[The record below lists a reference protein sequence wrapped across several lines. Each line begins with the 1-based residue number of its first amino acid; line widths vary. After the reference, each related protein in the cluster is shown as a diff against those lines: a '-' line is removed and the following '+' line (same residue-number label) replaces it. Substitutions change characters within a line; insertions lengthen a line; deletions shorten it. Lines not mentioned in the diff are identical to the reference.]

1 MTIKTTI
8 SIASMTSAINTDCHE
23 EEMRDGKRL
32 QVHKQTRLCKF
43 FAIGQC
49 TRGSACAF
57 AHGEE
62 KLRQQPDFSKTRLC
76 ADFMEKG
83 SCAEGDR
90 CKFAHGKD
98 ELRPGSAAKI
108 GRPAKAKPHSTC
120 QEASSSSKPK
130 VDAMAAQE
138 VQAARNFQLK
148 QSLHEQAALRLM
160 MQSAAPVSPV
170 GKVTTK
176 AGKVPQ
182 PCGKVVNQGLNPL
195 DFEKQQLQLSFSR
208 QTTWEGVE
216 TESAAFSR
224 NTSMANDD
232 VTESAAIP
240 GSTTPNPTVPTCG
253 SPVSPIRE
261 LPELKDVMFQVKNT
275 FIEVSSDSDASD
287 GEQEFKEGLRRSRSA
302 PLF

>member
-1 MTIKTTI
+1 MTIKTT
-8 SIASMTSAINTDCHE
+8 IASMTSAINTDCNE
-23 EEMRDGKRL
+23 EEMRDVKRL

-76 ADFMEKG
+76 ADFMELRF
-83 SCAEGDR
+83 CAEGDR
-90 CKFAHGKD
+90 CKFAHGKH

-108 GRPAKAKPHSTC
+108 GRPSK
-120 QEASSSSKPK
+120 ASSASKPK
-130 VDAMAAQE
+130 AGTIPPQE

-160 MQSAAPVSPV
+160 MQSAMPVSPV

-182 PCGKVVNQGLNPL
+182 PCGKVVNQAMKPCV
-195 DFEKQQLQLSFSR
+195 DFEKQPQDPFSR

-232 VTESAAIP
+232 VESAAIP
-240 GSTTPNPTVPTCG
+240 ASTTLNPTVPTCG

-261 LPELKDVMFQVKNT
+261 LPELKDVMVQVKNT
-275 FIEVSSDSDASD
+275 FIEVSSDSDVSD
-287 GEQEFKEGLRRSRSA
+287 VEQEFKGLRRSRSV